1 MPTIIRRNAR
11 SWAISMI
18 SDINIK
24 LQSLNLRI
32 IRAGGEFF
40 KALGYYYKIEQILA
54 TNKKNFFIDK
64 KIILWYYNIRF
75 I

>member
-1 MPTIIRRNAR
+1 MPTIIRRNER

-32 IRAGGEFF
+32 IRAGGETTISTGHQ
-40 KALGYYYKIEQILA
+40 KSMTKIWKRQRKFLILL
-54 TNKKNFFIDK
+54 NKKKWRK
-64 KIILWYYNIRF
+64 KYDR
-75 I
+75 